1 MHLRR
6 SLHHRLYVLFC
17 LFADHDG
24 HKREQTS
31 CRVFGTELQTNR
43 NTEARICCYSYLWAA
58 CGVAALCHIL
68 DYRITFWYGCP
79 ITLFCLVLSIA
90 SYTKI
95 FPRSQ
100 SASRSDAKSC
110 PKTAEPKKTYW
121 ISRSTERQCTVPCGI
136 TACTTHSTTNI
147 VIEEIMSGLVLFN
160 PFLNQFHYC
169 WRWLR

>member
-17 LFADHDG
+17 LFANHDG

-31 CRVFGTELQTNR
+31 CRVFGTELKTNR

-79 ITLFCLVLSIA
+79 ITLFCLQCPFNRLVHKDFSALSVSIALRCKVMSKNSRTQKNILNIPQYRKAVYSALWVQLALSICF
-90 SYTKI
+90 S
-95 FPRSQ
+95 P
-100 SASRSDAKSC
+100 
-110 PKTAEPKKTYW
+110 
-121 ISRSTERQCTVPCGI
+121 
-136 TACTTHSTTNI
+136 HS
-147 VIEEIMSGLVLFN
+147 
-160 PFLNQFHYC
+160 
-169 WRWLR
+169 

>member
-68 DYRITFWYGCP
+68 DYHITFWYGCP

-110 PKTAEPKKTYW
+110 PKTGRAQKNILNIPQYRKAVYSALW
-121 ISRSTERQCTVPCGI
+121 VQLALSICFSP
-136 TACTTHSTTNI
+136 HS
-147 VIEEIMSGLVLFN
+147 
-160 PFLNQFHYC
+160 
-169 WRWLR
+169 

>member
-79 ITLFCLVLSIA
+79 ITLF
-90 SYTKI
+90 
-95 FPRSQ
+95 
-100 SASRSDAKSC
+100 
-110 PKTAEPKKTYW
+110 
-121 ISRSTERQCTVPCGI
+121 
-136 TACTTHSTTNI
+136 
-147 VIEEIMSGLVLFN
+147 
-160 PFLNQFHYC
+160 
-169 WRWLR
+169 